1 MSTDRPERTIPG
13 TGTTT
18 TTPPTPTGGP
28 PIASPPPQP
37 ADGLGDRSSD
47 GGLTDTGAE
56 TGKEVADHARSE
68 GKEVAGHARSEI
80 EEATEHAVE
89 QAQGV
94 VETVQTEVRDVVDEA
109 REAVR
114 HQADRQAHVAA
125 DAVGRLRD
133 DLRAMKD
140 GDIPRDATA
149 EYIERAARA
158 LDHTVERLERD
169 GIEGALSGV
178 RDFAR
183 RSPGGFLLASAG
195 AGFALGRLLRNAD
208 HPQQVDEEQ
217 SSNGGSSGSGE
228 QQIDITA
235 DATGRSRIETGRPEP
250 FVGEEQR
257 R

>member
-1 MSTDRPERTIPG
+1 MSMDRPERTIPG
-13 TGTTT
+13 TGTTA
-18 TTPPTPTGGP
+18 TTPPTPAGGP

-37 ADGLGDRSSD
+37 ADGLGDHHDDGSLADSSV
-47 GGLTDTGAE
+47 E
-56 TGKEVADHARSE
+56 T

-80 EEATEHAVE
+80 EQATEHAVD
-89 QAQGV
+89 QAQSV
-94 VETVQTEVRDVVDEA
+94 AETVQTEVRDVVDEA
-109 REAVR
+109 RDAVR
-114 HQADRQAHVAA
+114 QQADHQAHVAA

-140 GDIPRDATA
+140 GDTPRDATA
-149 EYIERAARA
+149 EYLERAARA
-158 LDHTVERLERD
+158 LDGTVQRLERD

-178 RDFAR
+178 RGFAR

-217 SSNGGSSGSGE
+217 SSSSGSSTGAQ
-228 QQIDITA
+228 QQIDLTA
-235 DATGRSRIETGRPEP
+235 DAAGRSRIETARPEP
-250 FVGEEQR
+250 FVGGEQR

>member
-18 TTPPTPTGGP
+18 TTPPTPAGGP

-37 ADGLGDRSSD
+37 TGFDDDGNQ
-47 GGLTDTGAE
+47 GLTDTGVE
-56 TGKEVADHARSE
+56 T

-80 EEATEHAVE
+80 EEAAGHAVE

-94 VETVQTEVRDVVDEA
+94 AETVQTEVRDVVDEA
-109 REAVR
+109 RDAVR
-114 HQADRQAHVAA
+114 QQADRQAHVAA
-125 DAVGRLRD
+125 DAVSRLRD

-140 GDIPRDATA
+140 GDTPRDATA

-158 LDHTVERLERD
+158 LDTTVERLERD

-178 RDFAR
+178 RGFAR

-208 HPQQVDEEQ
+208 HPQQVHEEQ
-217 SSNGGSSGSGE
+217 PSSGGSSSSSG
-228 QQIDITA
+228 QQHIDLTT
-235 DATGRSRIETGRPEP
+235 DTTGRSRIESGRPDP
-250 FVGEEQR
+250 FVAGEQR

>member
-1 MSTDRPERTIPG
+1 MSMDRPERTIPG

-18 TTPPTPTGGP
+18 TTPPTPAGGP

-37 ADGLGDRSSD
+37 TGFDDDGNQ
-47 GGLTDTGAE
+47 GLTDTGVE
-56 TGKEVADHARSE
+56 T

-80 EEATEHAVE
+80 EEAAGHAVE
-89 QAQGV
+89 QAQSV
-94 VETVQTEVRDVVDEA
+94 AETVQTEVRDVVDEA
-109 REAVR
+109 RDAVR
-114 HQADRQAHVAA
+114 QQADRQAHVAA
-125 DAVGRLRD
+125 DAVSRLRD

-140 GDIPRDATA
+140 GDTPRDATA

-158 LDHTVERLERD
+158 LDNTVERLERD